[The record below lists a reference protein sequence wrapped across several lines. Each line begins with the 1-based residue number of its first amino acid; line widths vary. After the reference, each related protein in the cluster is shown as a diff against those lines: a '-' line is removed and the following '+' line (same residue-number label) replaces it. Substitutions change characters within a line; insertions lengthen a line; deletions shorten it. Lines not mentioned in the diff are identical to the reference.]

1 MIKDRLRYAF
11 RIFVAGAVLAT
22 LVLVMDRA
30 SAAAAPA
37 WCTDKSDVAILGT
50 SADTG
55 FATTGYNGATPVND
69 GYMATTYGWTKR
81 FADLLAAGWST
92 TTSNYAHNG
101 SMASDYLPGG
111 RWPMTTGAIAA
122 LGPAQPSIV
131 VLDEGGNEFYS
142 QVPPA
147 TFKAN
152 LGAVI
157 DAVHVQRPDAVVVLS
172 TYAEL
177 DRSAGVATYG
187 PTVSPWSAYA
197 TAIRETA
204 VEKGSPMLDLRQ
216 YVPPASAA
224 SQPSPSLWTSDKI
237 HLNEAG
243 NMVEL
248 GAYWGWTSSLW
259 SMCG

>member
-1 MIKDRLRYAF
+1 MKRRHWFRLGL
-11 RIFVAGAVLAT
+11 VTVLAIT
-22 LVLVMDRA
+22 GLLA
-30 SAAAAPA
+30 SQKADATTPT
-37 WCTDKSDVAILGT
+37 WCSDKSDLAIIGT

-55 FATTGYNGATPVND
+55 FATTGYNGAAPVSD
-69 GYMATTYGWTKR
+69 GYMATTFGWTKR
-81 FADLLAAGWST
+81 FADLLAAQWGT

-111 RWPMTTGAIAA
+111 RWTSTTGAIAA
-122 LGPAQPSIV
+122 MATTQPSIV
-131 VLDEGGNEFYS
+131 VIDEGGNEYYS

-157 DAVHVQRPDAVVVLS
+157 DAVHAQRPDALVVLS

-177 DRSAGVATYG
+177 DRAAGVATYG

-204 VEKGSPMLDLRQ
+204 VAKGAPMLDLRQ
-216 YVPPASAA
+216 YITPAAST

-243 NMVEL
+243 NAVEL
-248 GAYWGWTSSLW
+248 GAFWGWTSSVW
-259 SMCG
+259 STCA